1 MIKKQDRDT
10 MENIL
15 SRSKRH
21 TLIAKRFIIM
31 ADLYKNLNEEFENDL
46 AGKRPKLG
54 KLFLL
59 FFIFAAAISA
69 GSLFLFLKPNEGT
82 AEERRAGVFKNAG
95 AAEENETTENNFSFG
110 EIIKLPFAKEA
121 ELKKDES
128 GKTNILILGM
138 SGEGYESPELTDT
151 ILLASL
157 SENSDKNKITLVSL
171 PRDLWVKVPGF
182 GYFGKLNSL
191 YLLGKKRAPEN
202 PFALI
207 SEKIAEITGI
217 TPQYSIAVDLSALK
231 QIVDSLGGI
240 NVWVEKD
247 LADPNFP
254 TKNFGTEVFEVKQGW
269 RYFDGQTA
277 AKYVRSRH
285 TAYGDFDRIK
295 RQQQVLLALKNKAA
309 GLNLITDLPK
319 FLSLFDALKNNV
331 AFNLELGEIK
341 TLWNLSKDFG
351 PNDLKGIVIDG
362 DVSKGLIASGTA
374 ETSNG
379 AASILYPSE
388 GMEKYDKIRQYIID
402 NL

>member
-1 MIKKQDRDT
+1 
-10 MENIL
+10 
-15 SRSKRH
+15 
-21 TLIAKRFIIM
+21 M
-31 ADLYKNLNEEFENDL
+31 ADLYKELNKEVENDL
-46 AGKRPKLG
+46 AGKSPKTG
-54 KLFLL
+54 KLFLVVFL
-59 FFIFAAAISA
+59 FAAA
-69 GSLFLFLKPNEGT
+69 
-82 AEERRAGVFKNAG
+82 G
-95 AAEENETTENNFSFG
+95 AAVWIGIFAFNLTFAGTESQNSAARNQTNPNAEKIANNFSFS

-128 GKTNILILGM
+128 SRTNVLILGM

-151 ILLASL
+151 ILIASL
-157 SENSDKNKITLVSL
+157 SENSEENKITLVSL
-171 PRDLWVKVPGF
+171 PRDLWVKIPGF

-191 YLLGKKRAPEN
+191 YILGKKRDREN
-202 PFALI
+202 PFASIIAKI
-207 SEKIAEITGI
+207 SEITGI
-217 TPQYSIAVDLSALK
+217 TPQYSIAVDVSALSRV
-231 QIVDSLGGI
+231 VDSLGGI

-247 LADPNFP
+247 LYDPNFP

-331 AFNLELGEIK
+331 AFNFDLAEIK

-362 DVSKGLIASGTA
+362 DASKNLIASGTA

-379 AASILYPSE
+379 AASILYPSA
-388 GMEKYDKIRQYIID
+388 GMENYDKIKEYIEQ
-402 NL
+402 NF